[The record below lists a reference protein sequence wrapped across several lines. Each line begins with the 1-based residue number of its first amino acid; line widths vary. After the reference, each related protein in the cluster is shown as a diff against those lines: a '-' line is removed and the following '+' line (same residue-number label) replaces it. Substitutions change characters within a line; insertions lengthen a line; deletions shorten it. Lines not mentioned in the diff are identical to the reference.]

1 MKVKLDENIGQSVR
15 RRLTD
20 AGHDVSTIVDQDMT
34 GAPGEV
40 VYQTCAAEGRT
51 LVTFDLDVANPFVFD
66 PRPTAGIVVLR
77 LPHMHGPSDV
87 AAVVDQLV
95 GVPLIGTSIARCGS
109 SQCEVFGDSSHLS
122 HDCSRDA

>member
-34 GAPGEV
+34 GAPDDV

-51 LVTFDLDVANPFVFD
+51 LVTFDLDFANPFVFD

-87 AAVVDQLV
+87 APVVDQLV
-95 GVPLIGTSIARCGS
+95 GVAA
-109 SQCEVFGDSSHLS
+109 D
-122 HDCSRDA
+122 RDVVGALWIISVRGVRRFVPPES

>member
-34 GAPGEV
+34 GAPDDV
-40 VYQTCAAEGRT
+40 VHQTCAAEGRT

-95 GVPLIGTSIARCGS
+95 GVAADRD
-109 SQCEVFGDSSHLS
+109 VDSALWIISMRGVRRFIPPES
-122 HDCSRDA
+122 

>member
-15 RRLTD
+15 QRLTD
-20 AGHDVSTIVDQDMT
+20 AGHNVSTIVDQDMT
-34 GAPGEV
+34 GAPDEV

-51 LVTFDLDVANPFVFD
+51 LITFDLDFANPFVFD

-95 GVPLIGTSIARCGS
+95 GVA
-109 SQCEVFGDSSHLS
+109 D
-122 HDCSRDA
+122 DRDVDGALWIISVRGVRRFVPPES

>member
-34 GAPGEV
+34 GAPDDV

-51 LVTFDLDVANPFVFD
+51 LVTFDLDFANPFVFD

-87 AAVVDQLV
+87 AAVVDQLL
-95 GVPLIGTSIARCGS
+95 GVAA
-109 SQCEVFGDSSHLS
+109 D
-122 HDCSRDA
+122 RDVDGALWIISVRGVRRFVPPES

>member
-1 MKVKLDENIGQSVR
+1 MKVKLHENIGQSVR

-34 GAPGEV
+34 GAPDDV

-51 LVTFDLDVANPFVFD
+51 LVTFDLDFANPFVFD

-87 AAVVDQLV
+87 AAVVDQLL
-95 GVPLIGTSIARCGS
+95 GVAADRVVDGALWIISVRGVRRFVPPES
-109 SQCEVFGDSSHLS
+109 
-122 HDCSRDA
+122 

>member
-1 MKVKLDENIGQSVR
+1 M
-15 RRLTD
+15 
-20 AGHDVSTIVDQDMT
+20 STIVDQDMT

-95 GVPLIGTSIARCGS
+95 GVAADRD
-109 SQCEVFGDSSHLS
+109 VDSALWIISMRGVRRFIPPES
-122 HDCSRDA
+122 

>member
-51 LVTFDLDVANPFVFD
+51 LVTFDLDFANPFVFD

-95 GVPLIGTSIARCGS
+95 GVAA
-109 SQCEVFGDSSHLS
+109 D
-122 HDCSRDA
+122 RDVDGALWIISVRGVRRFVPPES

>member
-34 GAPGEV
+34 GAPDEV

-51 LVTFDLDVANPFVFD
+51 LVTFDLDLANPFVFD
-66 PRPTAGIVVLR
+66 PSPASGDRRAPAVARARPER
-77 LPHMHGPSDV
+77 
-87 AAVVDQLV
+87 
-95 GVPLIGTSIARCGS
+95 RCRSGRS
-109 SQCEVFGDSSHLS
+109 TCGG
-122 HDCSRDA
+122 RR

>member
-20 AGHDVSTIVDQDMT
+20 AGHDVSTIVDQDMA
-34 GAPGEV
+34 GAPDEV

-51 LVTFDLDVANPFVFD
+51 LVTFDLDFANPFVFD

-95 GVPLIGTSIARCGS
+95 GVAA
-109 SQCEVFGDSSHLS
+109 D
-122 HDCSRDA
+122 RDVDGALWIISVRGVRRFVPPES